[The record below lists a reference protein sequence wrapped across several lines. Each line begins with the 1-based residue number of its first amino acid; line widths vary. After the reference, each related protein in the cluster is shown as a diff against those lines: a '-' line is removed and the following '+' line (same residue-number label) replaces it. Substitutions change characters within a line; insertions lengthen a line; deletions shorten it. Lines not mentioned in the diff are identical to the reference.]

1 MQKFSK
7 VFVAVAIVAGIIV
20 IGGLIGWLGGK
31 ASGSK
36 PGAVLETSAA
46 SDPRS
51 ATRRPV
57 DISQA
62 GHPEIEPRSPP
73 GFAGASPTGST
84 PNVLANWEEKVDE
97 ILGAETDD
105 TNKVKQ
111 LFALFPR
118 VPEEAKAEVA
128 QHLSNLTSDQDYAP
142 LGELLKDPK
151 QPDAALDVL
160 MADALNRPNSVKLPE
175 LLDVARTPDHPKAD
189 EAKDILALFLDE
201 DFGTD
206 WSKWQDKM
214 TAWLKDNPD

>member
-1 MQKFSK
+1 MQKFSR
-7 VFVAVAIVAGIIV
+7 VFLVVAIVAGIIV

-31 ASGSK
+31 GSGPRINTIPDSI
-36 PGAVLETSAA
+36 TA
-46 SDPRS
+46 SDTHSPTPRPAES
-51 ATRRPV
+51 SLP
-57 DISQA
+57 
-62 GHPEIEPRSPP
+62 GHPEIEPGSQPGVTRASPP
-73 GFAGASPTGST
+73 GPTPS
-84 PNVLANWEEKVDE
+84 VLTNWEEKVDE

-118 VPEEAKAEVA
+118 VPDEAKAEVA
-128 QHLSNLTSDQDYAP
+128 QHLSNLTGDPAYGQ

-151 QPDAALDVL
+151 LPDATLDVL

>member
-7 VFVAVAIVAGIIV
+7 VFVGVAIVAGIIV

-31 ASGSK
+31 GSRPK
-36 PGAVLETSAA
+36 ANAVPETSAA
-46 SDPRS
+46 SDSHFATPRP
-51 ATRRPV
+51 A
-57 DISQA
+57 DNSQA
-62 GHPEIEPRSPP
+62 GHTEIEPGSQPAVTR
-73 GFAGASPTGST
+73 ASPAGST
-84 PNVLANWEEKVDE
+84 PNVLTNWEEKVDE

-151 QPDAALDVL
+151 LPDAALDVL
-160 MADALNRPNSVKLPE
+160 LADALNRPNSVKLPQ
-175 LLDVARTPDHPKAD
+175 LLEVAKTPDHPKAD

-206 WSKWQDKM
+206 WGKWQDKM
-214 TAWLKDNPD
+214 TVWLKDNPD

>member
-31 ASGSK
+31 GSGPK
-36 PGAVLETSAA
+36 AGTAPEISAA

-51 ATRRPV
+51 ATPRPA
-57 DISQA
+57 DNSQA

-73 GFAGASPTGST
+73 GFTGASPAGPT
-84 PNVLANWEEKVDE
+84 PNVLTNWEEKVDE

-151 QPDAALDVL
+151 LPDAALDVL

-175 LLDVARTPDHPKAD
+175 LLDVTRTPDHPKAD